1 MQIGCCGNIED
12 APIAYA
18 AGYDFIECKVT
29 SLLPEEC
36 DRTVADIIAQHQAS
50 PIPVA
55 AFNVFLPRDL
65 KIVGPIVDMPRIE
78 RYVDNALARVHAIGA
93 KIVVFGSGAARD
105 IPENFARSE
114 AQRQTV
120 SFLQRVA
127 TTAEQYG
134 ITVVIE
140 PLNRKESNTI
150 LSVAEGVE
158 LARAVNRPSIRVL
171 ADFYHMDEEQETL
184 AHLTTYGE
192 WLKHIH
198 VADSGR
204 GAPGTGEYPYR
215 EFAERLRT
223 IGYEDRV
230 SVECRWQDFAAEARP
245 AQEFLRRT
253 LLPLS

>member
-1 MQIGCCGNIED
+1 MQIGCCCTIED
-12 APIAYA
+12 APIAKA
-18 AGYDFIECKVT
+18 AGFDFIECKVT
-29 SLLPEEC
+29 SLLPEES
-36 DRTVADIIAQHQAS
+36 DAAVADIIAQHKAS

-55 AFNVFLPRDL
+55 AFNVFLPGDL
-65 KIVGPIVDMPRIE
+65 KIVGPTVELPRIE

-93 KIVVFGSGAARD
+93 KVIVFGSGAARD
-105 IPENFARSE
+105 IPEGFARSE

-140 PLNRKESNTI
+140 PLNSKESNTI

-158 LARAVNRPSIRVL
+158 LAREVNRPSIRVL
-171 ADFYHMDEEQETL
+171 ADFYHMDEENEPL
-184 AHLTTYGE
+184 AHLTTYSE

-204 GAPGTGEYPYR
+204 GAPGTGEYPYA
-215 EFAERLRT
+215 EFADRLRT
-223 IGYEDRV
+223 IGYEGMV
-230 SVECRWQDFAAEARP
+230 SIECRWKDFASEARP

-253 LLPLS
+253 LK

>member
-1 MQIGCCGNIED
+1 MQIGCCCTIED
-12 APIAYA
+12 APIAKA
-18 AGYDFIECKVT
+18 AGFDFIECQVT
-29 SLLPEEC
+29 SLLPEES
-36 DRTVADIIAQHQAS
+36 DAAVADIIAQHQAS

-65 KIVGPIVDMPRIE
+65 KIVGPTVDMPRIE

-105 IPENFARSE
+105 IPEGFARSD
-114 AQRQTV
+114 ARQQTI
-120 SFLQRVA
+120 SFLQHVA
-127 TTAEQYG
+127 IPAEQYG

-140 PLNRKESNTI
+140 PLNSKESNTI
-150 LSVAEGVE
+150 LNVAEGVD
-158 LARAVNRPSIRVL
+158 LASDVNRPSIRVL
-171 ADFYHMDEEQETL
+171 ADFYHMDEENETL

-204 GAPGTGEYPYR
+204 GAPGTGDYPYT
-215 EFAERLRT
+215 EFAARLRT
-223 IGYEDRV
+223 IGYDGMV
-230 SVECRWQDFAAEARP
+230 SIECRWQDFATQARP

-253 LLPLS
+253 LK